1 VSVEIRDRRFAEV
14 VGPEVVYE
22 SLADGFL
29 FTEGPAW
36 DARNRRLLFSD
47 IPGNLIAQWSQAGGA
62 SVFRSPSNMSNGLA
76 WDREGRLLCCE
87 HATSR
92 LTRTEADGKV
102 TVLASTYE
110 GKELNSPNDVVV
122 KSDGGIYFTDPSYG
136 RMEYYGVSR
145 TPHLGFRGVYRV
157 EPDGQRLALLADD
170 FGQPNGLCFSADE
183 RRLFVND
190 TERGHI
196 RVFDVLDDGTLGRGG
211 IWATLSGA
219 GPGAPD
225 GMKID
230 SEENL
235 YCCGP
240 GGIHVFDRAA
250 GCLGVVKV
258 PSGAANFTWG
268 EDDLKSLFITASA
281 TLYRIRVRVPGRRT
295 QTAAGEPARS
305 A

>member
-1 VSVEIRDRRFAEV
+1 VSVEIRDPRFAEV
-14 VGPEVVYE
+14 VGREVASE
-22 SLADGFL
+22 RLADGFL

-47 IPGNLIAQWSQAGGA
+47 IPGNLIAQWSEAGGKG
-62 SVFRSPSNMSNGLA
+62 VFRSPSNMSNGLT

-92 LTRTEADGKV
+92 LTRTEADGRI
-102 TVLASTYE
+102 TVLAATYE

-122 KSDGGIYFTDPSYG
+122 KSDGGIYFTDPAYG
-136 RMEYYGVSR
+136 RMEYYGKPR
-145 TPHLGFRGVYRV
+145 TPHLSFRGVYRV
-157 EPDGQRLALLADD
+157 EPDGGRLMLLADD

-196 RVFDVLDDGTLGRGG
+196 RVFDVLGDGTLAKGRM
-211 IWATLSGA
+211 WAEVAGEGA
-219 GPGAPD
+219 GAPD

-230 SEENL
+230 SEEHL

-250 GCLGVVKV
+250 KSLGVIRV
-258 PSGAANFTWG
+258 PTGAANFTWG
-268 EDDLKSLFITASA
+268 DDDLKSLFITATG
-281 TLYRIRVRVPGRRT
+281 TLWRIRVRVPGRPT
-295 QTAAGEPARS
+295 PVRS
-305 A
+305 

>member
-1 VSVEIRDRRFAEV
+1 MSVEIRDRRFAEV
-14 VGPEVVYE
+14 VGAEVAYE
-22 SLADGFL
+22 KLADGYL
-29 FTEGPAW
+29 FTEGPLW
-36 DARNRRLLFSD
+36 DPRQRRLLFSD
-47 IPGNLIAQWSQAGGA
+47 IPGNLIAQWSRTGGA

-92 LTRTEADGKV
+92 LTRTEADGEI
-102 TVLASTYE
+102 TVLASAYE

-122 KSDGGIYFTDPSYG
+122 KSDGGIYFTDPAYG
-136 RMEYYGVSR
+136 RMEYYGVPR
-145 TPHLGFRGVYRV
+145 APQLGFRGVYRV
-157 EPDGQRLALLADD
+157 APHGRRLTLVADD
-170 FGQPNGLCFSADE
+170 FAQPNGLCFSADE

-196 RVFDVLDDGTLGRGG
+196 RAFDVLGDGTLANGRV
-211 IWATLSGA
+211 WAALSGE

-240 GGIHVFDRAA
+240 GGIHVFDRSAR
-250 GCLGVVKV
+250 CLGVVRV
-258 PSGAANFTWG
+258 PTGAANFTWG
-268 EDDLKSLFITASA
+268 EDDLRSLFITATD
-281 TLYRIRVRVPGRRT
+281 TLYRIRVRVPGRGT
-295 QTAAGEPARS
+295 QAAAGEPARS

>member
-14 VGPEVVYE
+14 VGAEVAYE

-36 DARNRRLLFSD
+36 DARNRQLLFSD
-47 IPGNLIAQWSQAGGA
+47 IPGNLIAQWSEAGGKG
-62 SVFRSPSNMSNGLA
+62 VFRSPSNMSNGLT

-92 LTRTEADGKV
+92 LTRTEADGRI
-102 TVLASTYE
+102 TVLASTHE

-122 KSDGGIYFTDPSYG
+122 KSDGGIYFTDPAYG
-136 RMEYYGVSR
+136 RMEYYGKPR
-145 TPHLGFRGVYRV
+145 TPHLDFRGVYRV
-157 EPDGQRLALLADD
+157 EPDGGRLTLLAGD

-196 RVFDVLDDGTLGRGG
+196 RVFDVLGDGTLAKGR
-211 IWATLSGA
+211 IWAEVAGEGA
-219 GPGAPD
+219 GAPD

-230 SEENL
+230 SEEHL

-240 GGIHVFDRAA
+240 GGVHVFDRAA
-250 GCLGVVKV
+250 KCLGVIRV
-258 PSGAANFTWG
+258 PTGAANFTWG
-268 EDDLKSLFITASA
+268 DDDLKSLFITATG
-281 TLYRIRVRVPGRRT
+281 TLWRIRVRVPGRPT
-295 QTAAGEPARS
+295 PVRS
-305 A
+305 

>member
-14 VGPEVVYE
+14 VGPEVAYE

-47 IPGNLIAQWSQAGGA
+47 IPGNLIAQWSDAGGKG
-62 SVFRSPSNMSNGLA
+62 VFRSPSNMSNGLT

-92 LTRTEADGKV
+92 LTRTEVDGRI
-102 TVLASTYE
+102 TVLASTHE

-122 KSDGGIYFTDPSYG
+122 KSDGGIYFTDPAYG
-136 RMEYYGVSR
+136 RMEYYGKPR
-145 TPHLGFRGVYRV
+145 APHLSFRGVYRV
-157 EPDGQRLALLADD
+157 EPDGGRLTLLADD

-196 RVFDVLDDGTLGRGG
+196 RVFDVLGNGTLANGR
-211 IWATLSGA
+211 IWAEVSA
-219 GPGAPD
+219 EGPGAPD

-230 SEENL
+230 SEEHL

-250 GCLGVVKV
+250 KCLGVIRV
-258 PSGAANFTWG
+258 PTGAANFTWG
-268 EDDLKSLFITASA
+268 DDDLKSLFITATG

-295 QTAAGEPARS
+295 QAAAGAPVRS
-305 A
+305 